1 MDCEDEIIKYIK
13 IKPLRVKV
21 KRLRQDPETI
31 RMWKKQLEKDA
42 DVIEIS
48 DDDET
53 NTSGVGDTKTEKNN
67 NLDNKSAATSSKS
80 QSIKYEE
87 CYEFIGF
94 NKKEEESLVIEKQ
107 RTDICEELVLSSPKV
122 TGGGEKRRRKSVSPR
137 VVDGNLKSNSNSGH
151 VSETEVGP
159 GGPHFKKE
167 RKALLQKLR
176 QQEISKMKKDLR
188 DKLPDQIKSTTKLS
202 ASSLSEGLKVY
213 IEDLQAETDRLQF
226 EFHREERQNFIL
238 RRKLADLT
246 EDKSTWPYEITETSD
261 KITIRKQ
268 CDHFVF

>member
-1 MDCEDEIIKYIK
+1 MKESSQVLNFWLILRPEFK
-13 IKPLRVKV
+13 IFPS
-21 KRLRQDPETI
+21 P
-31 RMWKKQLEKDA
+31 
-42 DVIEIS
+42 S
-48 DDDET
+48 DDDEP
-53 NTSGVGDTKTEKNN
+53 NICGVGDTKIEKNN
-67 NLDNKSAATSSKS
+67 NQSNESAAKSTKS

-94 NKKEEESLVIEKQ
+94 NKKEEQSLVIEKQ

-122 TGGGEKRRRKSVSPR
+122 TGDKRRRKSVSPR
-137 VVDGNLKSNSNSGH
+137 VLDGNLKSNSNVSGH
-151 VSETEVGP
+151 VSESEAGT
-159 GGPHFKKE
+159 GGIHFKKE

-268 CDHFVF
+268 SDHFVF